1 MILPNDFKAE
11 YAAIETEVQ
20 VKMQEFFAKGWYV
33 LGEEVKA
40 FEQEFA
46 LSVGVQHCV
55 GVANGLDAL
64 ILALK
69 ALEIGA
75 GDEVLVPSN
84 TYIASVL
91 AVSHVGATPVFVEPH
106 PLTHNIDP
114 IRIEER
120 ITKKTKAIL
129 PVHLYGLLCDMPAIM
144 GLAQKHNLYVVEDCA
159 QAHGASYAGK
169 QAGNWGHVNAFSF
182 YPTKNLGAYG
192 DAGAVTTNDAAI
204 AKKIQM
210 LRNYGSEVRYQ
221 NEMIGYNSRLDEIQ
235 AALLRIKLKHLHNWN
250 TMRRQT
256 AEVFWREFSDKA
268 WIFPVEPQGYY
279 HVYHQFVVQSEQR
292 EADILALENMGYKC
306 LIHYPIPPYKSNAYK
321 AQFAGQIFPIADD
334 LARKVFSLPLHGKMW
349 NSL

>member
-1 MILPNDFKAE
+1 
-11 YAAIETEVQ
+11 
-20 VKMQEFFAKGWYV
+20 
-33 LGEEVKA
+33 
-40 FEQEFA
+40 
-46 LSVGVQHCV
+46 
-55 GVANGLDAL
+55 
-64 ILALK
+64 
-69 ALEIGA
+69 
-75 GDEVLVPSN
+75 
-84 TYIASVL
+84 
-91 AVSHVGATPVFVEPH
+91 VSHVGATPVFVEPH

-114 IRIEER
+114 IRIEEEDYEKNESYTPGTFVWFVVR
-120 ITKKTKAIL
+120 YAGN
-129 PVHLYGLLCDMPAIM
+129 YGNS
-144 GLAQKHNLYVVEDCA
+144 QKHNLYVIEDCA

-268 WIFPVEPQGYY
+268 
-279 HVYHQFVVQSEQR
+279 
-292 EADILALENMGYKC
+292 
-306 LIHYPIPPYKSNAYK
+306 
-321 AQFAGQIFPIADD
+321 
-334 LARKVFSLPLHGKMW
+334 
-349 NSL
+349 